1 MAAAPTDWQLECTEL
16 KQRGAYLLQ
25 SGQWSDCNFL
35 VGSEPNQVMLAG
47 HKLILA
53 MASPVFEAMFYG
65 GMAEGNEP
73 IPIVDVQIDAFKA
86 LLE

>member
-1 MAAAPTDWQLECTEL
+1 MTSSPSDWQSGCVSVKE
-16 KQRGAYLLQ
+16 RGAYLLQ
-25 SGQWSDCNFL
+25 SGQWSDCTFL
-35 VGSEPNQVMLAG
+35 VGSQPDQVVIAG

-65 GMAEGNEP
+65 GMAERSDP
-73 IPIVDVQIDAFKA
+73 INISDVQPEAFKA